1 MPPRLAVARWLTS
14 GALVGVL
21 MLVAGCGQGSEPA
34 RSSGTQQGATKP
46 QLVPASKSPL
56 KVKGTGFLAGE
67 RVRVELVDSAT
78 RTVDADDSGSFEVT
92 FPSDRCASVT
102 VEATGS
108 KGSRASF
115 NFSQAL
121 CLEQ

>member
-1 MPPRLAVARWLTS
+1 VARWLTS
-14 GALVGVL
+14 GALLGVVV
-21 MLVAGCGQGSEPA
+21 LVVGCGQGSEPA
-34 RSSGTQQGATKP
+34 ASSSAQQNGAKP
-46 QLVPASKSPL
+46 QIVPAGKSPL
-56 KVKGTGFLAGE
+56 RVKGTGFVPRE

-115 NFSQAL
+115 NLSQAL
-121 CLEQ
+121 CVEQ